1 MTIEDLKQQKRWA
14 LWRYETVG
22 DRETKVSYQASGLHA
37 RSNDPQTWSTWLE
50 LQPFVA
56 QYSGVGIMLG
66 NPLGGADLDH
76 CIEDGKIKPWA
87 QAIIA
92 RLNSYTE
99 ISPSGT
105 GLRILVV
112 GGHCHGRGRK
122 LKRRETEEAAEVYD
136 NVRFLTFTGNHVSGT
151 PVELCERSAALAW
164 LWEQIEQGTCPP
176 NPADGL
182 GLRLKVGRADFDKL
196 NAGDWSAYGSQ
207 SDAVPAFVY
216 LLCNQYENDADVDR
230 AFRESGMF
238 SNKWADGKWD
248 RLGAAEIKRARSFIQ
263 QSTPLPRM
271 THGSLAEAFLRDN
284 RDFLYVYDTGQIAQW
299 VKTRWDLGDRNEDRL
314 LFQAVGKYLASL
326 WTRYPEPEEGK
337 TDPRRKLEDANMVQ
351 GVVRMVKVN
360 LPVIL
365 SEKFDADPLL
375 LGLPDG
381 RLINLKNCEIRDVQR
396 ADYNTQRVYTSPDA
410 NCSTSVWDRFLEEI
424 TLGDTAL
431 GAFLVRLGAL
441 CLTGLPWQNLFFLH
455 GSGRNGKG
463 VYLRLITKILGRM
476 SWSLRPAQLTAS
488 RFSFDDSKR
497 MLVNFRGK
505 RLITC
510 NESIG
515 GNLNLPLLKLISG
528 GDELTGAKMRQD
540 EVQFKPTHK
549 VLLPTNEKPQLP
561 ADDAFVGRTRMVP
574 FPASFVGREDWT
586 LEERLARELPG
597 ILHKF
602 LAACP
607 DVIANGLREP
617 AIVLE
622 HTATYFQE
630 RDLAKQF
637 TDDCIVANPHGRV
650 RATEMEEAASKW
662 LAAQRR
668 TGVIVSGESHDAQH
682 QSILSSLAVRFP
694 KVRAR
699 DDATGKD
706 KVKGNTRIW
715 FYTGCDL
722 RHTE

>member
-1 MTIEDLKQQKRWA
+1 MTIDELKAQKRWV
-14 LWRYETVG
+14 LWRYEQAG
-22 DRETKVSYQASGLHA
+22 ERGTKVPYQASGLHA
-37 RSNDPQTWSTWLE
+37 RSNAPQTWSTWLE

-76 CIEDGKIKPWA
+76 CVENGKIQPWA
-87 QAIIA
+87 QDIIT

-105 GLRILVV
+105 GIRILTV
-112 GGHCHGRGRK
+112 GGHGHDKGRK

-136 NVRFLTFTGNHVSGT
+136 NVRFLTFTGNHVSDT
-151 PVELCERSAALAW
+151 PVDLCERSTQLAW
-164 LWEQIEQGTCPP
+164 LWEQVDQGRCPP
-176 NPADGL
+176 CPIESI
-182 GLRLKVGRADFDKL
+182 KVKVSRADFDKL

-216 LLCNQYENDADVDR
+216 LLCKRHENDDDVDR

-238 SNKWADGKWD
+238 SDKWAEGKWD
-248 RLGAAEIKRARSFIQ
+248 RLGAAEIKRARGFIE
-263 QSTPLPRM
+263 QSAPLPRM
-271 THGSLAEAFLRDN
+271 THGNLAEAFLRDN
-284 RDFLYVYDTGQIAQW
+284 RDFLYVYDTGQLAQW

-314 LFQAVGKYLASL
+314 LFQAVGKYLGSL
-326 WTRYPEPEEGK
+326 WTRYAEPEEGK

-351 GVVRMVKVN
+351 GVVRMAKVN

-375 LGLPDG
+375 LGIPDG
-381 RLINLKNCEIRDVQR
+381 RLMNLRNCEIRDTR
-396 ADYNTQRVYTSPDA
+396 REDYVTQRVYTSPDA
-410 NCSTSVWDRFLEEI
+410 NCSTSVWDRFVDEI

-431 GAFLVRLGAL
+431 AAFLVRLGAL
-441 CLTGLPWQNLFFLH
+441 CLTGIPWQNLFFLH

-497 MLVNFRGK
+497 MLVNFKGK

-515 GNLNLPLLKLISG
+515 GNLNLPLLKMISG

-540 EVQFKPTHK
+540 EVQFKPSHK

-561 ADDAFVGRTRMVP
+561 ADDAFIGRTRMVP
-574 FPASFVGREDWT
+574 FPASFVGREDRT
-586 LEERLARELPG
+586 LEDRLARELPG

-637 TDDCIVANPHGRV
+637 VEDCIAVVTGGRV
-650 RATEMEEAASKW
+650 RTTDVERAVGEW

-668 TGVIVSGESHDAQH
+668 TGVIASSEMHDTQLESV
-682 QSILSSLAVRFP
+682 LGSLAVRFP

-699 DDATGKD
+699 DAETGKD
-706 KVKGNTRIW
+706 AVKGNARVWW
-715 FYTGCDL
+715 FTGCEV
-722 RHTE
+722 RRTE